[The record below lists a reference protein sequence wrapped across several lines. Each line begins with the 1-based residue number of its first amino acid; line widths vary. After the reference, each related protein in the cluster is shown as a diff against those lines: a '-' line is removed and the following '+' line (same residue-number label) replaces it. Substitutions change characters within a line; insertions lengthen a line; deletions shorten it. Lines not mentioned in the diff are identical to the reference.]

1 MGISRHNLSF
11 LSAIAAGPT
20 LASHCNVGGRGAKGG
35 ERKARS
41 EVTKRLPLSAPRSPN
56 ARSVKGIVHQRRFS
70 AVFGLTLLLI
80 LAQPGYGQDFVTN
93 VSNNGTVAAAFLEIG
108 IGARAEAMGGSYTA
122 MAARPEMIYWNP
134 AGLAYFEGLAASFT
148 HAEWLADTNFDFF
161 TIATPLP
168 FFDAVLAASFTSLA
182 VPEQRV
188 RTVLEP
194 DGTGEFYDAQDFAVN
209 LAVSAR
215 LISSFSIGVSG
226 KYISQ
231 RIWTES
237 ASQMA
242 LDVGVYYQ
250 TPLSGLAI
258 GASISN
264 FGPDM
269 RLGGKNLT
277 NIIDPDLLNRGIENI
292 PVEYKTDAFPLPQI
306 FRFGLTYDTPL
317 PGKGNLV
324 TTMSLM
330 HPTGS
335 TESMSMGIEYGFGNL
350 IFFRAG
356 YQNLFER
363 DAING
368 LTLGGGLQYTLRDR
382 SRFAFDYAFS
392 DWGIL
397 QKVHRISLGLA
408 LQ

>member
-1 MGISRHNLSF
+1 MDVW
-11 LSAIAAGPT
+11 T
-20 LASHCNVGGRGAKGG
+20 
-35 ERKARS
+35 
-41 EVTKRLPLSAPRSPN
+41 
-56 ARSVKGIVHQRRFS
+56 
-70 AVFGLTLLLI
+70 TLLHTAAVLGLI
-80 LAQPGYGQDFVTN
+80 LLLAPKPPSAAQDFVTN
-93 VSNNGTVAAAFLEIG
+93 VSNKGTVAAAFLEIG

-122 MAARPEMIYWNP
+122 QAGRSEMIYWNP
-134 AGLAYFEGLAASFT
+134 AGLAYLDGLAASFT
-148 HAEWLADTNFDFF
+148 HAEWLANTNFDFF
-161 TIATPLP
+161 SIATPLP
-168 FFDAVLAASFTSLA
+168 FFNSVLAASFTSLA
-182 VPEQRV
+182 VPEQHV

-194 DGTGEFYDAQDFAVN
+194 EGTGEFYDAQDFAVN
-209 LAVSAR
+209 VSVSAR
-215 LISSFSIGVSG
+215 LIPSFSIGLSG

-231 RIWTES
+231 RIWSET

-250 TPLSGLAI
+250 TPLRGMAI

-277 NIIDPDLLNRGIENI
+277 NIIDPDVVNRGIENI
-292 PVEYKTDAFPLPQI
+292 PVEFKTDAYPLPQI
-306 FRFGLTYDTPL
+306 FRFGLAYETPL
-317 PGKGNLV
+317 PGRGNLV
-324 TTMSLM
+324 TTVSLL

-335 TESMSMGIEYGFGNL
+335 TESMNVGVEYGFSNL

-368 LTLGGGLQYTLRDR
+368 LTLGGGLQFTLRDR

-397 QKVHRISLGLA
+397 QNVHRISLGIYL
-408 LQ
+408 